1 MLASPQFIN
10 PLIYHLRMAALW
22 TLCLILTLP
31 QSASP
36 SEQSIETKTDAQHR
50 LSKWEEAAEARYK
63 SLIAKNGN
71 GSDITLR
78 TKLLQMGEQ
87 DQRVRQFM
95 MTLPQDRWT
104 PDMQKELARTD
115 EELTAKLKTI
125 VSENGWPTMSMVGV
139 KASED
144 AMLILIHTSD
154 HAWQSAMIPRL
165 ERLADNDEIVGS
177 GLAVVI
183 DKGLVAA
190 GVKQRFGT
198 QFKFEDGEMAMYAV
212 EDPAQL
218 DDLRAKWLLPPV
230 DVYKQMMLQ
239 IYPKLKM
246 TNKVVSPEPHAQQE
260 TTQDP

>member
-1 MLASPQFIN
+1 
-10 PLIYHLRMAALW
+10 MAVLW
-22 TLCLILTLP
+22 TLCLIFALCRNG
-31 QSASP
+31 SP
-36 SEQSIETKTDAQHR
+36 AEQSQLETKTDAQHR
-50 LSKWEEAAEARYK
+50 LSKWEETAEARYK
-63 SLIAKNGN
+63 SLIAKNGT
-71 GSDITLR
+71 GRDIALR
-78 TKLLQMGEQ
+78 TTLLRMGEQ
-87 DQRVRQFM
+87 DQRVRQPM

-104 PDMQKELARTD
+104 PDMQRKLAQTD

-125 VSENGWPTMSMVGV
+125 ISEDGWPTMPMVGV

-165 ERLADNDEIVGS
+165 EGLADNDEIVGS

-190 GVKQRFGT
+190 GLKQRFGT
-198 QFKFEDGEMAMYAV
+198 QFKFEGGEMAIYAV

-230 DVYKQMMLQ
+230 EVYKQMMSQ

-246 TNKVVSPEPHAQQE
+246 TNKVVSPEPYAQ
-260 TTQDP
+260 